1 MWPVPTSSYASS
13 IFILRSFPVCFGS
26 STTLQDALIY
36 VIDSTDRRRLEES
49 SRELQRLLL
58 EEQLADIPILVR
70 LGLKASFTLEGY
82 RCPRDG

>member
-1 MWPVPTSSYASS
+1 M
-13 IFILRSFPVCFGS
+13 RSFPVCFGS